1 MVEAP
6 PPHVPGRGF
15 FKLKGREP
23 DGRSAR
29 GSSCSELLVLRCSQR
44 FAGSWCHPDWEED
57 APGRRMRNHLLLL
70 FKYRGLVRKGKKSK
84 RRKWL
89 NS

>member
-1 MVEAP
+1 
-6 PPHVPGRGF
+6 
-15 FKLKGREP
+15 
-23 DGRSAR
+23 
-29 GSSCSELLVLRCSQR
+29 
-44 FAGSWCHPDWEED
+44 
-57 APGRRMRNHLLLL
+57 MRNHLLLL